1 MAEMGKIAVNTW
13 DFRGKKQIIGT
24 EKTANWQP
32 NRKAKWCKMHVMLSK
47 MSQKTNPQDCNLPLI
62 ASFNALFFAR
72 RGWRSDSVL

>member
-32 NRKAKWCKMHVMLSK
+32 NRKAKWCKMQTKYPK
-47 MSQKTNPQDCNLPLI
+47 MDKRRNAQDRFLHQITCKLPPI
-62 ASFNALFFAR
+62 CAR
-72 RGWRSDSVL
+72 SGCSDRSVL

>member
-1 MAEMGKIAVNTW
+1 MGKIAVNTW
-13 DFRGKKQIIGT
+13 DFRGKKQIIRT
-24 EKTANWQP
+24 EKTANWRP